1 MRLLTAGSLVR
12 ARQGEPKIPKSCIV
26 TSGFFHRGII
36 PLMTAIFSCLRC
48 KKIAVTPLDESGR
61 CYAAVRFYIF
71 FILWVIVKYPTMSLA
86 FSFGSKQRFC
96 DLASCTAV
104 NWLVPLRCRWQI
116 QQRARAGK
124 NKEQCEALQAS
135 SATMFLTAR
144 VVGLYKSNFKVMY
157 CDFGIF
163 S

>member
-1 MRLLTAGSLVR
+1 
-12 ARQGEPKIPKSCIV
+12 
-26 TSGFFHRGII
+26 
-36 PLMTAIFSCLRC
+36 
-48 KKIAVTPLDESGR
+48 
-61 CYAAVRFYIF
+61 
-71 FILWVIVKYPTMSLA
+71 MSLA
-86 FSFGSKQRFC
+86 FSIGSRQRQC
-96 DLASCTAV
+96 ELTAV
-104 NWLVPLRCRWQI
+104 RLLIGSCHCAAGGRYSK
-116 QQRARAGK
+116 ARAGK